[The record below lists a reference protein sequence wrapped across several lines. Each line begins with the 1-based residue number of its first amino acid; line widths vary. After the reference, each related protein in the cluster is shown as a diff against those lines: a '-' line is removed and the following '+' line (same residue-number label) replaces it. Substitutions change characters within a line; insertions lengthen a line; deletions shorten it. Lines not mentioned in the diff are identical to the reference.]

1 MLLFLFQV
9 GGRQDMD
16 DVFEETACMKES
28 DGKIQARKK
37 QQAISE
43 SKRVAR
49 SLNNCQWCLESKEM
63 LKHLIVAIGNQVS
76 CVYNRRLLCTIV
88 YCLLHY

>member
-1 MLLFLFQV
+1 MLLFQV
-9 GGRQDMD
+9 GSRQDMD
-16 DVFEETACMKES
+16 DVFEETACMEES
-28 DGKIQARKK
+28 NGKTQAKKK

-43 SKRVAR
+43 SRRVAR

-76 CVYNRRLLCTIV
+76 CVYVPLFMVCS
-88 YCLLHY
+88 Y